1 MMFKDRTEAGQ
12 LLVNAIS
19 NYNLSDAIVI
29 AIPRGGVIVAAEI
42 SKALRLPLKLIFI
55 KKVGHPDN
63 PEFAI
68 GAIGKGGREVALD
81 SDYSEND
88 IVQQIQSA
96 RLKIRKQIYEYGHSY
111 EECDMKNKLVLLVD
125 DGAATGNSI
134 ILAIQ
139 ELRNF
144 PINKIIVL
152 LPVCPLDT
160 YKKIAKLVEDI
171 ICLEIPSNF
180 NAVGQFYENFDQV
193 DDNTIKSL
201 LTENKPFDNKKG

>member
-1 MMFKDRTEAGQ
+1 MMFKDRAEAGQ

-19 NYNLSDAIVI
+19 NYNLSNALVI

-63 PEFAI
+63 PEYAI
-68 GAIGKGGREVALD
+68 GAIGKGGKELALD
-81 SDYSEND
+81 AEYSQNE
-88 IVQQIQSA
+88 IVQQIKQA
-96 RLKIRKQIYEYGHSY
+96 QLKIRKQIKEYGHSY
-111 EECDMKNKLVLLVD
+111 EECDLKNKVVLLVD

-134 ILAIQ
+134 LLAVK
-139 ELRNF
+139 ELRSYS
-144 PINKIIVL
+144 IQKIIVL

-171 ICLEIPSNF
+171 ICLEIPMNF

-193 DDNTIKSL
+193 DDQTINKL
-201 LTENKPFDNKKG
+201 LLKFESV

>member
-1 MMFKDRTEAGQ
+1 MFKDRAEAGQ

-19 NYNLSDAIVI
+19 NYNLSNALVI

-63 PEFAI
+63 PEYAI
-68 GAIGKGGREVALD
+68 GAIGKGGKELALD
-81 SDYSEND
+81 AEYSQNE
-88 IVQQIQSA
+88 IVQQIKQA
-96 RLKIRKQIYEYGHSY
+96 QLKIRKQIKEYGHSY
-111 EECDMKNKLVLLVD
+111 EECDLKNKVVLLVD

-134 ILAIQ
+134 LLAVK
-139 ELRNF
+139 ELRSYS
-144 PINKIIVL
+144 IQKIIVL

-171 ICLEIPSNF
+171 ICLEIPMNF

-193 DDNTIKSL
+193 DDQTINKL
-201 LTENKPFDNKKG
+201 LLKFESV